1 MDTNTTKTI
10 EVLTE
15 EQTAQVAGG
24 LVIIT
29 APNPVL
35 GGGCRTCTSGLQ
47 PLFQTEAASF
57 AK

>member
-1 MDTNTTKTI
+1 MNTNTTTKTI

-15 EQTAQVAGG
+15 EQAAQVAGG
-24 LVIIT
+24 LVT
-29 APNPVL
+29 GLNPVL
-35 GGGCRTCTSGLQ
+35 GGGCRSCTSGVQ